1 MAHDHRMNEVGE
13 PHLNKVNRMGRGQSD
28 LRRLSGMIA
37 NNLEEKT
44 MAETVFLP
52 DYAQAVESRL
62 SNYRQDRNDSRQ
74 YNEPMGELAEDT
86 AREVSNRFKNR
97 HKGGDGS
104 YAY

>member
-1 MAHDHRMNEVGE
+1 
-13 PHLNKVNRMGRGQSD
+13 
-28 LRRLSGMIA
+28 MIA

-52 DYAQAVESRL
+52 DYSEAVQSRL
-62 SNYRQDRNDSRQ
+62 HNYRLDRNDSKK

-97 HKGGDGS
+97 HTGGDGS